1 MKLLAAFVA
10 VSFQI
15 AHARRLQIADTV
27 PTYTPEECDVWL
39 AGGSAFDA
47 DASGGLSS
55 DEYFAV
61 LSSLG
66 LTTVATSYS
75 DLAFDDKMV
84 FSSLACSCVSL
95 GMGEDCCSGDD
106 AEIPLSVLTTV
117 GDPAVDAYKADLC
130 NLLAS
135 VIFEE
140 TTAPVPAPGATLSPV
155 AAGVTEPPGVASEPI
170 IFNIPGVVADFDAAE
185 ISANEGSNDILGH
198 IIQGF
203 QTVSNEILT
212 AESVR
217 KVRGLRASKRALQS
231 LTMDPVEVT
240 DIACPA
246 GLAYAEEGAT
256 CVNFKFTVLTED
268 LGAETATSYSEEMS
282 AKIADGTL
290 YDTVKTDY
298 PDTFILGLGSPGK
311 GTTDGTT
318 DSTAAPEETVTVPP
332 VVDPI
337 VTEEPVV
344 AEPESTGLS
353 AIAIVF
359 IVLAV
364 ILLPVAIVAG
374 YAKYRKGQDAERIE
388 YVRQLEASR
397 ASKGGD
403 DFYDPAEVN
412 RSTAGS
418 SLAAMGAAGAIVYAK
433 VPSDPAELEQEIR
446 ILVEETKS
454 PKSADELLKAYAGR
468 EADLLKNLRKMKALQ
483 DKNDAI
489 RAEVADLCDKVNSPK
504 SPDELLSS
512 YKGREDELLK
522 NLRRLSFKQQSVEE
536 KKAMRAEVV
545 ALVEELQI
553 PKSPD
558 DLLSTYEG
566 REKELLKNL
575 NKMKAKKAEEVAT
588 IAAIKVLVDELAVP
602 RSADEMLETYKGRE
616 GVLLTN
622 LKKMSTK
629 KLRDSEIKAE
639 IEDLVAELDA
649 PKSADEMLASYQGR
663 EEVLLANLRKLK
675 SKKDLS
681 ASQLAKK
688 EATIAEIRIIC
699 DQLTL
704 PKTADDMI
712 SGYEGREEELLKN
725 LQKMKAKNDMAAE
738 LKASKADTIAEVT
751 SLCGELKLPKN
762 ADEMLASY
770 EGREEELLKNLQK
783 MKSKQES
790 AAALKA
796 SKAATIAEVTSLCD
810 ELKPGKSSE
819 ELLAAYEGREQEL
832 VTHLKKLQ
840 TSKRNA

>member
-1 MKLLAAFVA
+1 
-10 VSFQI
+10 
-15 AHARRLQIADTV
+15 
-27 PTYTPEECDVWL
+27 
-39 AGGSAFDA
+39 
-47 DASGGLSS
+47 
-55 DEYFAV
+55 
-61 LSSLG
+61 
-66 LTTVATSYS
+66 
-75 DLAFDDKMV
+75 
-84 FSSLACSCVSL
+84 
-95 GMGEDCCSGDD
+95 
-106 AEIPLSVLTTV
+106 
-117 GDPAVDAYKADLC
+117 
-130 NLLAS
+130 
-135 VIFEE
+135 
-140 TTAPVPAPGATLSPV
+140 
-155 AAGVTEPPGVASEPI
+155 
-170 IFNIPGVVADFDAAE
+170 
-185 ISANEGSNDILGH
+185 
-198 IIQGF
+198 
-203 QTVSNEILT
+203 
-212 AESVR
+212 
-217 KVRGLRASKRALQS
+217 
-231 LTMDPVEVT
+231 
-240 DIACPA
+240 
-246 GLAYAEEGAT
+246 
-256 CVNFKFTVLTED
+256 
-268 LGAETATSYSEEMS
+268 
-282 AKIADGTL
+282 
-290 YDTVKTDY
+290 
-298 PDTFILGLGSPGK
+298 
-311 GTTDGTT
+311 
-318 DSTAAPEETVTVPP
+318 
-332 VVDPI
+332 
-337 VTEEPVV
+337 
-344 AEPESTGLS
+344 
-353 AIAIVF
+353 
-359 IVLAV
+359 
-364 ILLPVAIVAG
+364 
-374 YAKYRKGQDAERIE
+374 
-388 YVRQLEASR
+388 
-397 ASKGGD
+397 
-403 DFYDPAEVN
+403 
-412 RSTAGS
+412 
-418 SLAAMGAAGAIVYAK
+418 
-433 VPSDPAELEQEIR
+433 
-446 ILVEETKS
+446 
-454 PKSADELLKAYAGR
+454 
-468 EADLLKNLRKMKALQ
+468 
-483 DKNDAI
+483 
-489 RAEVADLCDKVNSPK
+489 
-504 SPDELLSS
+504 LLS
-512 YKGREDELLK
+512 
-522 NLRRLSFKQQSVEE
+522 QSVEE

-699 DQLTL
+699 DLLTL

-810 ELKPGKSSE
+810 ELKPGKSAE

>member
-1 MKLLAAFVA
+1 
-10 VSFQI
+10 
-15 AHARRLQIADTV
+15 V

-95 GMGEDCCSGDD
+95 GMGDDCCSGDD

-140 TTAPVPAPGATLSPV
+140 TTAPVPAPGATPSPV
-155 AAGVTEPPGVASEPI
+155 AADATEPPWVASEPI

-185 ISANEGSNDILGH
+185 ISANEGSNDILRH

-240 DIACPA
+240 DIGEFTKFGLTNVISFNTIYCARYHAFANVILFCLSDYYSACPA

-290 YDTVKTDY
+290 FDTVKTDY

-311 GTTDGTT
+311 GTTAGTT

-418 SLAAMGAAGAIVYAK
+418 SLAAMGAAGAVVYAK
-433 VPSDPAELEQEIR
+433 VPSE
-446 ILVEETKS
+446 
-454 PKSADELLKAYAGR
+454 
-468 EADLLKNLRKMKALQ
+468 
-483 DKNDAI
+483 
-489 RAEVADLCDKVNSPK
+489 
-504 SPDELLSS
+504 
-512 YKGREDELLK
+512 
-522 NLRRLSFKQQSVEE
+522 
-536 KKAMRAEVV
+536 
-545 ALVEELQI
+545 
-553 PKSPD
+553 
-558 DLLSTYEG
+558 
-566 REKELLKNL
+566 
-575 NKMKAKKAEEVAT
+575 
-588 IAAIKVLVDELAVP
+588 
-602 RSADEMLETYKGRE
+602 
-616 GVLLTN
+616 
-622 LKKMSTK
+622 
-629 KLRDSEIKAE
+629 
-639 IEDLVAELDA
+639 
-649 PKSADEMLASYQGR
+649 
-663 EEVLLANLRKLK
+663 
-675 SKKDLS
+675 
-681 ASQLAKK
+681 
-688 EATIAEIRIIC
+688 
-699 DQLTL
+699 
-704 PKTADDMI
+704 
-712 SGYEGREEELLKN
+712 
-725 LQKMKAKNDMAAE
+725 
-738 LKASKADTIAEVT
+738 
-751 SLCGELKLPKN
+751 
-762 ADEMLASY
+762 
-770 EGREEELLKNLQK
+770 
-783 MKSKQES
+783 
-790 AAALKA
+790 
-796 SKAATIAEVTSLCD
+796 
-810 ELKPGKSSE
+810 
-819 ELLAAYEGREQEL
+819 
-832 VTHLKKLQ
+832 
-840 TSKRNA
+840 